1 MERVLLQL
9 RALHRLEPANNDHL
23 AALRVALSV
32 AVPSLLLL
40 AAGRPDL
47 IIYAVFGAL
56 TGMYGRSERHQ
67 LRLRHQSQAAVVL
80 LGGVAVG
87 VFLSVNHLHSW
98 WLVGVEAVLAGAGS
112 LFADRVRL
120 KPNGPFFGILA
131 LGACASV
138 PTVVPWQMAIAIA
151 AGAAAFSV
159 LVGFAGWIR
168 SRSWQEGAVRSVP
181 HDGAAGRRALL
192 VHAARYILAVGTA
205 GSIGVLSGSGHP
217 HWAMAAAAVP
227 LAGADLPSSVRRGI
241 HRIVGTFV
249 GLAVTAVVILP
260 GPWSL
265 AGLFPGQQ
273 AMTMALL
280 VVLFQ
285 FTTELFMARHYGL
298 AMVSFTPVILLMT
311 QLAAPI
317 DPGVLILERG
327 VETLVGA
334 LVGIAVVVL
343 LRRSGSRSARQLW
356 GLTPLLRLPRR
367 PRH

>member
-1 MERVLLQL
+1 MKRVLLQV

-32 AVPSLLLL
+32 AVPSLLLM
-40 AAGRPDL
+40 AAGRTDL

-56 TGMYGRSERHQ
+56 TGMYGRSEPHQ

-80 LGGVAVG
+80 LTGVAVG
-87 VFLSVNHLHSW
+87 VFLSVNQLHSW
-98 WLVGVEAVLAGAGS
+98 LLVGVEAVLAGVGS
-112 LFADRVRL
+112 VFADRVRL

-138 PTVVPWQMAIAIA
+138 PTVVPWQVALLIATA
-151 AGAAAFSV
+151 SAAFSM
-159 LVGFAGWIR
+159 LVGFGGWLR
-168 SRSWQEGAVRSVP
+168 RRSWQRGAVRAVP
-181 HDGAAGRRALL
+181 AVTPAGHRELL
-192 VHAARYILAVGTA
+192 VHATRYILAVGAA
-205 GSIGVLSGSGHP
+205 GSLGVLTGTGHP

-249 GLAVTAVVILP
+249 GLAVTAVVLLP
-260 GPWSL
+260 VPWSL
-265 AGLFPGQQ
+265 AGLFPGRQ
-273 AMTMALL
+273 AVVLALL
-280 VVLFQ
+280 VILFQ
-285 FTTELFMARHYGL
+285 FTTELFMTRHYGL

-311 QLAAPI
+311 QLASPI
-317 DPGVLILERG
+317 DPAVLILERG

-334 LVGIAVVVL
+334 LVGIVVVVAV
-343 LRRSGSRSARQLW
+343 RRSGTRTPAALL
-356 GLTPLLRLPRR
+356 GLPLLRLPRR

>member
-1 MERVLLQL
+1 MERVLLQV

-32 AVPSLLLL
+32 AVPSLLLM
-40 AAGRPDL
+40 AAGRTDL

-56 TGMYGRSERHQ
+56 TGMYGRSEPHQ

-80 LGGVAVG
+80 LTGVAVG
-87 VFLSVNHLHSW
+87 VFLSLTHLHSW
-98 WLVGVEAVLAGAGS
+98 WLVGVEAVLAGVGS
-112 LFADRVRL
+112 VFADRVRL

-138 PTVVPWQMAIAIA
+138 PTVVPWQVALLIS
-151 AGAAAFSV
+151 AGSAAFSM
-159 LVGFAGWIR
+159 LVGFGGWLR
-168 SRSWQEGAVRSVP
+168 RRSWQRGAVRAVP
-181 HDGAAGRRALL
+181 AVTPAGHRELL
-192 VHAARYILAVGTA
+192 VHATRYILAVGAA
-205 GSIGVLSGSGHP
+205 GSLGVLTGSGHP

-241 HRIVGTFV
+241 HRIVGTIV
-249 GLAVTAVVILP
+249 GLAVTAVVLLP
-260 GPWSL
+260 VPWSL
-265 AGLFPGQQ
+265 TGLFPGRQ
-273 AMTMALL
+273 AVVLALL
-280 VVLFQ
+280 VILFQ

-311 QLAAPI
+311 QLASPI
-317 DPGVLILERG
+317 DPAVLILERG

-334 LVGIAVVVL
+334 LVGIVVVVAV
-343 LRRSGSRSARQLW
+343 RRSGTRTPAALL
-356 GLTPLLRLPRR
+356 GLPPLLRFPRR

>member
-1 MERVLLQL
+1 MKLLMEQV
-9 RALHRLEPANNDHL
+9 RALHRLEPANRDHL

-40 AAGRPDL
+40 AAGRTDL
-47 IIYAVFGAL
+47 IMYAVFGAL
-56 TGMYGRSERHQ
+56 TGMYGRSEPHQ

-80 LGGVAVG
+80 LGGVAAG
-87 VFLSVNHLHSW
+87 LFLSVNHLHSW
-98 WLVGVEAVLAGAGS
+98 WLVAVEAVLAGVGS
-112 LFADRVRL
+112 VFADRVRL

-138 PTVVPWQMAIAIA
+138 PAAVPWQVAMLIA
-151 AGAAAFSV
+151 AGSAAFSI
-159 LVGFAGWIR
+159 LVGFGGWIR
-168 SRSWQEGAVRSVP
+168 SRSWQRGAVRSVP
-181 HDGAAGRRALL
+181 AIHPAGSTELL
-192 VHAARYILAVGTA
+192 VHAARYVLAVGAAGTA
-205 GSIGVLSGSGHP
+205 GVLSGSGHP

-241 HRIVGTFV
+241 HRIVGTFL

-265 AGLFPGQQ
+265 AGLFPGRQ
-273 AMTMALL
+273 AVMLALL
-280 VVLFQ
+280 VILFQ

-298 AMVSFTPVILLMT
+298 AMVSFTPVILLIT

-317 DPGVLILERG
+317 DPAVLILERG

-334 LVGIAVVVL
+334 LVGIAVVVAV
-343 LRRSGSRSARQLW
+343 RRSGTRSPRALL
-356 GLTPLLRLPRR
+356 GLGPLFGLPRR
-367 PRH
+367 TRH